1 MIIGICGRG
10 GTGKTTLAK
19 IIKNNHKNF
28 IHVEVDKI
36 IDNKLSKSKNL
47 IKRVNNEVGKKYK
60 KEYTFSDIKNLF
72 FEKTAESKKVNKIF
86 IEELNKA
93 ILNEIKDKTKN
104 YVVEYFLLNELEMF
118 KNCDVKI
125 KLHASKEERESRI
138 KKRGNMPIDLYKA
151 VDRMVSNND
160 NIKYDLEFNIEDYQK
175 ELISIIVPIYNAEKY
190 IKKTLDAIT
199 AQTYKNIE
207 IILINDGS
215 TDNTLNIINK
225 YNDKRIKVI
234 TTPNMNVSNA
244 RNTGLKEARGEYI
257 SFIDSDDLIN
267 KDYIAALYDS
277 LKVTNSDYAH
287 ASISVE
293 REGTNGYISNDST
306 KLIKITN
313 PKQAYLKMDTK
324 FAVWGKLFKKELI
337 KDIKFDEIPR
347 FEDFKYMWKVSK
359 KAKKVVITSDAIYRY
374 IERTKDSLTQKSYD
388 NTNKELIKHAYEVLE
403 DMNYQDD
410 AKRFFYGCIL
420 FNILLFLKSYNPN
433 NINNKYYKEIFECIK
448 LLEYYKEY
456 QFNILEFNELNIEEI
471 INQAKN
477 IVCINTI
484 GVIWPTMNDNIEDV
498 VNLVKKKSFL
508 ET

>member
-47 IKRVNNEVGKKYK
+47 IKRINNEVGKTYK

-138 KKRGNMPIDLYKA
+138 KK
-151 VDRMVSNND
+151 
-160 NIKYDLEFNIEDYQK
+160 
-175 ELISIIVPIYNAEKY
+175 
-190 IKKTLDAIT
+190 TLDAIT

-267 KDYIAALYDS
+267 KEYIAALYDS